1 MNRRALAA
9 ICIVFAAGWVLV
21 SPWTNVPVMDDW
33 VYAWSVERFVTS
45 GQLRVLDFSSV
56 YPLAQILWGS
66 LFAAVAGFSF
76 GVLRLS
82 TVLLAAGG
90 CYAIYLTLREL
101 RVEPFASLVAALT
114 VALSPVYFALSFTFM
129 TDVPFVAVSSI
140 SLFFYVSA
148 IVRGERRRLWWG
160 SAAAL
165 AAFFIRPIAVVLPIA
180 VVFAVSPRAW
190 KSGWPRAMAPL
201 AAPLVVMI
209 AAWFAM
215 PHIFGRLPVADSRV
229 QDLNYLALVSAR
241 QYAGWNFNLAIIA
254 AFPFAPLL
262 LASLVSKQR
271 LVYIALVSVALA
283 VLSWITLGHLATPLP
298 DWQTWSLED
307 LATRG
312 GLIDGSLSPSPIAM
326 RLAPVV
332 SVIGIV
338 AAASLIVGIGMA
350 RYRERRGAVVLV
362 VLGLMHIVLFNVLWF
377 FNDRYYVVLAPTLA
391 YFAAA
396 PFADARW
403 NRRLLWVAA
412 PMLALWGFISVTGT
426 RDMIATNAAVARL
439 AHDLETQGIAPSDI
453 DAGYTLNGWR
463 LYAHPENLPP
473 HADPHWSVPFVTSKR
488 TTPYGIVNV
497 PGPGE
502 EVIRVEPLPAAIW
515 QVTNRLY
522 VVRRAATTD

>member
-1 MNRRALAA
+1 MDRRALAA

-21 SPWTNVPVMDDW
+21 SPWKNVPVMDDW
-33 VYAWSVERFVTS
+33 VYAWSVEHFLAS
-45 GQLRVLDFSSV
+45 GQLRVSDYSSV
-56 YPLAQILWGS
+56 YPIAQVLWGS
-66 LFAAVAGFSF
+66 LFAALAGFSF
-76 GVLRLS
+76 GALRLS
-82 TVLLAAGG
+82 TVLLAVGG

-101 RVEPFASLVAALT
+101 GVDALASLIAALT

-140 SLFFYVSA
+140 ALFFYVSA
-148 IVRGERRRLWWG
+148 IVRGEPRRLWWG

-165 AAFFIRPIAVVLPIA
+165 VAFFIRPLAVVLPIA
-180 VVFAVSPRAW
+180 AVFAVSPRDW
-190 KSGWPRAMAPL
+190 KEGWARAVAPL
-201 AAPLVVMI
+201 ALPFAVMI
-209 AAWFAM
+209 AAWIAM
-215 PHIFGRLPVADSRV
+215 PHIFGRLPIADSRIEE
-229 QDLNYLALVSAR
+229 LNNLALVTPR
-241 QYAGWNFNLAIIA
+241 EYAGWDFNLPIIA

-271 LVYIALVSVALA
+271 IFYIALTSVALA

-312 GLIDGSLSPSPIAM
+312 GLIGGDLKPSLLAVRLTPI
-326 RLAPVV
+326 L

-338 AAASLIVGIGMA
+338 ASASLIVGLGVA
-350 RYRERRGAVVLV
+350 RYRLRRGMVVLLSFGV
-362 VLGLMHIVLFNVLWF
+362 MHVVLFNVLWF
-377 FNDRYYVVLAPTLA
+377 FNDRYYLVLAPSLA
-391 YFAAA
+391 FFAAA

-412 PMLALWGFISVTGT
+412 PVLALWAFISITGT
-426 RDMIATNAAVARL
+426 RDMLATNATVARL
-439 AHDLETQGIAPSDI
+439 THDLEAQGVPPSDI

-488 TTPYGIVNV
+488 PTPYRIVNT

-502 EVIRVEPLPAAIW
+502 DVIRVEPLPAATW
-515 QVTNRLY
+515 QVTDRVF
-522 VVRRAATTD
+522 VVRRSQR